1 MLIRRSELRLA
12 LTAGL
17 MNGFGAL
24 APLAYGFYAPLAVL
38 VVCTGTYGGSIGLG
52 RQRLLGSVA
61 GALVLVVSFTGL
73 SHLPLPLRTRRESR
87 AAATPR
93 RRLTAAL
100 AVRAAAYCL
109 R

>member
-17 MNGFGAL
+17 MNGLGSL

-52 RQRLLGSVA
+52 RQRLLGS
-61 GALVLVVSFTGL
+61 LVGGWCWL
-73 SHLPLPLRTRRESR
+73 SPSPGSAICPWRWG
-87 AAATPR
+87 
-93 RRLTAAL
+93 
-100 AVRAAAYCL
+100 
-109 R
+109 

>member
-17 MNGFGAL
+17 MNGLGSL

-52 RQRLLGSVA
+52 RQRLLVVPA
-61 GALVLVVSFTGL
+61 MLVLRLQTSMPQKALRFTIN
-73 SHLPLPLRTRRESR
+73 T
-87 AAATPR
+87 
-93 RRLTAAL
+93 
-100 AVRAAAYCL
+100 
-109 R
+109 